1 MNESWKL
8 WVGQVVNGQF
18 HLRQYL
24 GGSDHSAV
32 FLSEHGEGK
41 FQKAAIKLI
50 SADTGNAEHQLS
62 QWALAAKLSHPHL
75 IPVFQSGRC
84 QLDDVGLLYVV
95 MECADEDLS
104 QILPERALTAS
115 EASDVLGPA
124 LDALGYLHGK
134 GFLHGRVKPANI
146 MALGDQLKLST
157 DSICR
162 VGESSRSQ
170 RKLGVYDPP
179 EAASGG
185 LSPAGDVWSLGM
197 TLVEVLTQRLPVW
210 ERMGQSEPMLPD
222 TVPAPFRDIARN
234 CLRRDPER
242 RWTVAGISARL
253 NPTPSLPAK
262 EPPASPHEDSTKSR
276 YIVPAVAVGLALAL
290 LLVVPKLFH
299 PSPDVGPASSSASE
313 QTPSSRPDEVPVE
326 TPAQQIAPPAPV
338 PSRSAP
344 AAEKPVKKVSE
355 KKQVLAAATPSAPPV
370 RSDAVTKAPAGVKVH
385 GEVVHQVLPEASQ
398 KALDTI
404 HGTVRVSVR
413 VSVDPSGSVAD
424 ASFDSPGPSKYFADL
439 ALQAARNWTFAP
451 AMVDGKN
458 VPSEWVLRFEYGRT
472 ETKVLPRQ
480 QHP

>member
-8 WVGQVVNGQF
+8 WTGQVVNGQF

-32 FLSEHGEGK
+32 FLTEHGEGK

-62 QWALAAKLSHPHL
+62 QWALAGKLSHPHL
-75 IPVFQSGRC
+75 LPVFQSGRC
-84 QLDDVGLLYVV
+84 QLDEVALLYVV

-115 EASDVLGPA
+115 EASAMLGPT
-124 LDALGYLHGK
+124 LDALGYLHNK
-134 GFLHGRVKPANI
+134 SFLHGRVKPANI
-146 MALGDQLKLST
+146 MAMGDQLKLSA

-162 VGESSRSQ
+162 VGESSRNQ

-185 LSPAGDVWSLGM
+185 LSPAGDIWSLGM

-222 TVPAPFRDIARN
+222 TVPAPFREIARN

-253 NPTPSLPAK
+253 NPAPSLPAK
-262 EPPASPHEDSTKSR
+262 EPAPTPQKVSAKPR
-276 YIVPAVAVGLALAL
+276 FIVPAVAVGVALAL
-290 LLVVPKLFH
+290 LLIVPKLFH
-299 PSPDVGPASSSASE
+299 HGPDVGPSSSSASE
-313 QTPSSRPDEVPVE
+313 QTPSSKPDQVPVD
-326 TPAQQIAPPAPV
+326 TPAQPIVPPEPAPTRV
-338 PSRSAP
+338 VP
-344 AAEKPVKKVSE
+344 AAAQPAKKVSA
-355 KKQVLAAATPSAPPV
+355 KKQISAAVTPSAPPV
-370 RSDAVTKAPAGVKVH
+370 RSDAGMKAPAAVKVR

-413 VSVDPSGSVAD
+413 VSVDPSGKVAD

-439 ALQAARNWTFAP
+439 ALQAARNWTFSP
-451 AMVDGKN
+451 AMVDGQN

-480 QHP
+480 QRP